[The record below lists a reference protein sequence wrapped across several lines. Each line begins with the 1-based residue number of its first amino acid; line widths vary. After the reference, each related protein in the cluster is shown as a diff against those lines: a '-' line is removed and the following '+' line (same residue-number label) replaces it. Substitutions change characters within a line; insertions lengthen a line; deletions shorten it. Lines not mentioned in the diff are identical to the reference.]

1 MPTYEY
7 RCKECEYTFEEFQ
20 PMSAPAL
27 TSCPSCREETL
38 VRKIG
43 AGGGLIFKGSGFYI
57 TDYKRTSKSDEKG
70 TGKEAKEKKSE
81 EKSSDSSTSKPNTS
95 PPRQRQGGPGD

>member
-7 RCKECEYTFEEFQ
+7 RCKECKYTFEELQ

-27 TSCPSCREETL
+27 TTCPSCREETL
-38 VRKIG
+38 VRMIS

-57 TDYKRTSKSDEKG
+57 TDYKRNSKSDGKG
-70 TGKEAKEKKSE
+70 AGKEAKQKKSE

-95 PPRQRQGGPGD
+95 PPRQGQGGTRD